1 MKIRNDFVTN
11 SSSASY
17 ILGKAEDVQFT
28 RESVYQIVRKIYLDL
43 LSAVKKRLEENAD
56 SLAAAGVTVTFD
68 NGHNYH
74 MQYDED
80 ADAPYFALDKALGEE
95 YESMTLYSDRD
106 FNWLDCGT
114 YEEYLRYLAERE
126 ERGIYDDVPFYIYD
140 FSEEP
145 GDEWAVKEAVY
156 WYKINIDSAYLGK
169 WFFRDN
175 CEQCDLNCGRR
186 NAEENNLS
194 YEEAQQL
201 GVCKKWKEKFQ
212 NGTEENLL
220 VARFGKIMISS
231 DHELFMPFP
240 VHKALAKIAAY
251 GCCHMG

>member
-17 ILGKAEDVQFT
+17 ILGKAEDTHLT
-28 RESVYQIVRKIYLDL
+28 RESVYQMVRGIYLDL
-43 LSAVKKRLEENAD
+43 LSEVKKRLTENAD
-56 SLAAAGVTVTFD
+56 DLAAAGVTVTLD
-68 NGHNYH
+68 DGYNYH
-74 MQYDED
+74 LQYDED

-95 YESMTLYSDRD
+95 YSSMWMYSDRD

-145 GDEWAVKEAVY
+145 GDEWAVDEAIS
-156 WYKINIDSAYLGK
+156 WYKINIDSVYLHN
-169 WFFRDN
+169 WFLSCD
-175 CEQCDLNCGRR
+175 CEQCDFDCDRK
-186 NAEENNLS
+186 NAEKDLS
-194 YEEAQQL
+194 YEEVQL
-201 GVCKKWKEKFQ
+201 LSVCKKWKEKFQ

-231 DHELFMPFP
+231 DHELFMPYP
-240 VHKALAKIAAY
+240 VHKALEKIAAY